1 MDLEITKFKQLKC
14 LPPSVQ
20 LDDDGCGET
29 IVTISTFTEEDS
41 GITLNFSYKEAKRL
55 NKQLTKVLK
64 RYKKL
69 QKDLDR
75 LAAYCE
81 EEQQE
86 IDELESEEDDGE
98 EDESN
103 PEEK

>member
-29 IVTISTFTEEDS
+29 IVTVSTFTEEDS

-69 QKDLDR
+69 QKDLNK
-75 LAAYCE
+75 LAKYCE
-81 EEQQE
+81 EEEEE
-86 IDELESEEDDGE
+86 IDELESEDEE
-98 EDESN
+98 EDE